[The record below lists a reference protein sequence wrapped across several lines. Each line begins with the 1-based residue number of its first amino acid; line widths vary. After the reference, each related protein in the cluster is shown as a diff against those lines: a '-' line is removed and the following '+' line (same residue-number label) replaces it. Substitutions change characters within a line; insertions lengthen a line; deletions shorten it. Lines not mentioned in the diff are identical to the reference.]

1 VLLASST
8 LCALISLPIA
18 LHYLSKE
25 RFALWALMS
34 SISGYLTLIDFG
46 MSSSVARLL
55 IDQKDLRENTAY
67 GSLIQTGTLVLLVQ
81 GLILLLVCF
90 AVAPSLAQILEIPA
104 NLRSEFIQLLRW
116 QGVVLA
122 LTFLTRI
129 FNHVLFAHQRLDL
142 SNYAQ
147 VGTLLLTLLLV
158 WQFFAAGRGVFSL
171 VWSALLATACG
182 GVALFLICFRLRFFP
197 ARGYWGKPSW
207 RFFGELFAYGKDLFL
222 VAFGGQLIMAS
233 QTMIITR
240 RLGLEQAAVWAVGTR
255 AFGMVNQL
263 VWRLYDSSAP
273 AFGEMLARRETGTL
287 LERYRI
293 VFMLSCSFAAFCAA
307 TYALCNSPFVT
318 VWMAGKIVWPP
329 FNDLLLA
336 IWMVVSAIVHSHN
349 SFIGLTKEI
358 GFMRYVFFV
367 EGAIFVVAAYM
378 VSTQGELP
386 LIIICSIACSVLFSG
401 AYGTWRVIEFFHLS
415 FAEVGSHWLG
425 PTWAFLWRF
434 LPLSCI
440 VWFATRPLAPIARL
454 AIHVV
459 VCSTLGLYL
468 LARFG
473 VPTPFQQELLRRVP
487 LPARGV
493 LTRLFG
499 R

>member
-1 VLLASST
+1 
-8 LCALISLPIA
+8 
-18 LHYLSKE
+18 
-25 RFALWALMS
+25 MS
-34 SISGYLTLIDFG
+34 SISGYLSLIDFG

-55 IDQKDLRENTAY
+55 IDQKDLRENKAY
-67 GSLIQTGTLVLLVQ
+67 GSLIQTGFLVLFAQ
-81 GLILLLVCF
+81 GLILFFVCF
-90 AVAPSLAQILEIPA
+90 SVAPWLAQVLKIAPA
-104 NLRSEFIQLLRW
+104 LQGEFIQLLRW

-147 VGTLLLTLLLV
+147 IGTLFLTLFLV
-158 WQFFAAGRGVFSL
+158 WQFFAAGYGVFSL
-171 VWSALLATACG
+171 VWSALLAIACAG
-182 GVALFLICFRLRFFP
+182 AVLFLICLRLRFFP
-197 ARGYWGKPSW
+197 SRGNWGKPSW

-222 VAFGGQLIMAS
+222 VALGGQLIMAS

-240 RLGLEQAAVWAVGTR
+240 RLGLELAAVWFAGTR

-273 AFGEMLARRETGTL
+273 AFGEMLARREMGTL

-307 TYALCNSPFVT
+307 TYALCNSSFVMI
-318 VWMAGKIVWPP
+318 WMAGKIAWPP

-336 IWMVVSAIVHSHN
+336 VWMVVSAIVHSHN
-349 SFIGLTKEI
+349 SFIGLAKEI
-358 GFMRYVFFV
+358 RFMRYVFFL
-367 EGAIFVVAAYM
+367 EGAVFVVAAYA
-378 VSTQGELP
+378 VSTQGQLP

-401 AYGTWRVIEFFHLS
+401 SYGTWRVVKFFHSS
-415 FAEVGSHWLG
+415 FQQVGLHWLG

-434 LPLSCI
+434 LPLAG
-440 VWFATRPLAPIARL
+440 VMWFATRPLVPVARL
-454 AIHVV
+454 GIHGV
-459 VCSTLGLYL
+459 VCSTVGLYF

-473 VPTPFQQELLRRVP
+473 VPMAFQQELLKRAPVQ
-487 LPARGV
+487 ARG
-493 LTRLFG
+493 LLARLFG